1 MDITRKIERNRMDM
15 LRQRL
20 AQHVRVGLRGRGDD
34 LSLSLG
40 ELEEVFDD
48 LLFAFQPSAR
58 ANSSWE
64 FPVFLDAIIWSLLWG
79 GMYG

>member
-34 LSLSLG
+34 LSLRLG
-40 ELEEVFDD
+40 ELKKVFDD

-58 ANSSWE
+58 VGERLKVA
-64 FPVFLDAIIWSLLWG
+64 G
-79 GMYG
+79 